1 MAHVMLGTRHFRYT
15 SSYLLYILQ
24 LQLIA
29 NDRLEGERQH
39 AKNAVEEY
47 VYEIRDKLYGE
58 YEQYIS
64 DAVSHEV
71 LSSINTLQD

>member
-1 MAHVMLGTRHFRYT
+1 M
-15 SSYLLYILQ
+15 
-24 LQLIA
+24 IA

-71 LSSINTLQD
+71 LSSINTLMKTCAFPLMENLLKI

>member
-1 MAHVMLGTRHFRYT
+1 M
-15 SSYLLYILQ
+15 
-24 LQLIA
+24 IA

-71 LSSINTLQD
+71 LSSINTLQDENLRFSANGKFAKNMISNH